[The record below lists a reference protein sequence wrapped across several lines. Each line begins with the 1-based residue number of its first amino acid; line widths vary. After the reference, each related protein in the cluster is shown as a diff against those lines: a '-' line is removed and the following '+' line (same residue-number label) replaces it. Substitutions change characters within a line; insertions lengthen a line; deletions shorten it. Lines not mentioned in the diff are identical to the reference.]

1 MEPEPKMPSGRSL
14 TAMTSAGF
22 TALAVLLAA
31 SIFAIGTVVEWN
43 AFNLGNGTRRGDLL
57 AFLLFVIS
65 TGLTI
70 ASTAGVVLGIVS
82 VVDRRTRA
90 GSRRARILVFITL
103 LLSPLAFLACT
114 GMFFILLTY

>member
-1 MEPEPKMPSGRSL
+1 MEPEPNMPSGLSL
-14 TAMTSAGF
+14 TAMTAAGF

-31 SIFAIGTVVEWN
+31 SIFAIGTVVEWDP
-43 AFNLGNGTRRGDLL
+43 FNLGNGTRRGDLL
-57 AFLLFVIS
+57 AFLLIVVS
-65 TGLTI
+65 TVLTI

-82 VVDRRTRA
+82 VVDWRTRA